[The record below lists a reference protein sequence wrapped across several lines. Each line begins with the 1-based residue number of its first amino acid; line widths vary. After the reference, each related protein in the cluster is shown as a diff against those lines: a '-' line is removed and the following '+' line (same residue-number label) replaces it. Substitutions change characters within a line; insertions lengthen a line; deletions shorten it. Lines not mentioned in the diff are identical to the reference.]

1 MSMEQ
6 IMEKA
11 RELGEM
17 LAQSEPFTQMVK
29 LEQAAME
36 DADITDIY
44 GEYSDLREQLEA
56 LGMGEEGGDVAA
68 DNLRRDLDALEEQ
81 LNNRPEI
88 RDLEAARASF
98 NALMAQVNRV
108 LQIAL
113 QGEDEDEGCGEGGC
127 AGCQGCSVR

>member
-1 MSMEQ
+1 MEQ

-56 LGMGEEGGDVAA
+56 LDMGEEGGDVAA